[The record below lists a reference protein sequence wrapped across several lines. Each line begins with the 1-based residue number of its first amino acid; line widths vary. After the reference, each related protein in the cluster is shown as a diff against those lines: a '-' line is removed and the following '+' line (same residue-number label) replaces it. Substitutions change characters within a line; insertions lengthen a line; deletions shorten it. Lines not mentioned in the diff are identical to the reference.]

1 MSGNLSPE
9 VGLAQRFSAEGIS
22 APLGKSSKGKGKAVE
37 RPFGEDLIKAQS
49 DQLFKRLDEVADKLF
64 RFPSQ
69 RVLEEYKGVVRELLQ
84 QVQGMLQVRQE
95 FSMTSGA
102 AFRLITRVHEGLSQ
116 MEKVLSREAKR
127 AKLMKLANDI
137 KGCLVSLLA

>member
-1 MSGNLSPE
+1 MSGSLSPE
-9 VGLAQRFSAEGIS
+9 IGLPQRFSAEGIS
-22 APLGKSSKGKGKAVE
+22 TSLGKSTKGKGKAAE
-37 RPFGEDLIKAQS
+37 IAFGDELIKTQS
-49 DQLFKRLDEVADKLF
+49 DRLLKRLDEVADKLF

-69 RVLEEYKGVVRELLQ
+69 GVLEEYKSVVRELLQ
-84 QVQGMLQVRQE
+84 QAQGLLQIRQE

-102 AFRLITRVHEGLSQ
+102 AFKLITRVHEGLSQ

-127 AKLMKLANDI
+127 VKLMKLANDI